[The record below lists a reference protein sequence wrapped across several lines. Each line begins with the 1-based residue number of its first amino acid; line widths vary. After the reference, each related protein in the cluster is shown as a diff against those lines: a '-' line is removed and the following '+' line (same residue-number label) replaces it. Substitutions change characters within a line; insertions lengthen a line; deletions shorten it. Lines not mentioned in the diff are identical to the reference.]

1 MVATENRETGSHFI
15 DVQQLEWQPTQFPGI
30 TMKILWQ
37 DDQSDSFT
45 GLFRCEPG
53 AQLPLHR
60 HADVEQTYVLEGSLV
75 DDTGTC
81 TTGNFVWR
89 ERGSV
94 HAAHSPDGCLLLGIF
109 QKPNEFLDPDSEN
122 SNSS

>member
-1 MVATENRETGSHFI
+1 MTNENKAPGSHFI

-45 GLFRCEPG
+45 GLFRCEGG

-60 HADVEQTYVLEGSLV
+60 HTGVEQTFVLEGSLV
-75 DDTGTC
+75 DDAGTC
-81 TTGNFVWR
+81 TSGNFVWR
-89 ERGSV
+89 ERESV

-109 QKPNEFLDPDSEN
+109 QQPNEFLDPAAEDLKAS
-122 SNSS
+122 